1 MPKGPVNMT
10 WVKMFHTTYQS
21 LQCGKN
27 AVHVN
32 SIANED
38 RNK

>member
-1 MPKGPVNMT
+1 MT
-10 WVKMFHTTYQS
+10 WAKMFHTTYQS
-21 LQCGKN
+21 LQAGKN

-32 SIANED
+32 SIADEY